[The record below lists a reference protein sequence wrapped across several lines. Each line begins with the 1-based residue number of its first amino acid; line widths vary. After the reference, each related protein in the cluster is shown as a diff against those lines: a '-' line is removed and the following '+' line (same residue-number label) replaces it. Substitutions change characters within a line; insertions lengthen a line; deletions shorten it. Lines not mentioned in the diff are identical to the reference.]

1 VLLRL
6 FGLTLVRLWFRF
18 RVRGRERLPV
28 DGPFIVA
35 SNHCSFIDP
44 VILQAAC
51 RRQLTWLMTDSIF
64 NVRWA
69 RWFFRMMRCI
79 PVRERDGSA
88 LREGLAALARGEAVA
103 IFPEGGLSPDGTLQ
117 RGHAGVGTLAI
128 RSGVP
133 VIPAFLSGTR
143 RAFPRGQVVPR
154 RGSVEVEFGEVLR
167 FDGSGGSRDDS
178 RAAAAA
184 VMAALARLQEARAE
198 R

>member
-1 VLLRL
+1 LLRG
-6 FGLTLVRLWFRF
+6 FGLALVRLWFRF
-18 RVRGRERLPV
+18 RVSGRDRLPAE
-28 DGPFIVA
+28 GPFLVA

-51 RRQLTWLMTDSIF
+51 PRQLTWLMTDTIF
-64 NVRWA
+64 NVGWA

-143 RAFPRGQVVPR
+143 RAFLRGCVVPR
-154 RGSVEVEFGEVLR
+154 PGPVEVELGEPLR
-167 FDGSGGSRDDS
+167 FDGGGGSRDES

-184 VMAALARLQEARAE
+184 VMDALARLQEARGG